1 MKQEAEL
8 QGVSCAAGG
17 LSWAGGSHGVASSLG
32 EQKLEG
38 VKLPSLPALPLW
50 SHSSGLAGV
59 FAPTREDEGMAYRF
73 LTENQFNRLGVFQRP
88 IHSLDKY
95 FSNASF
101 CQVRAWGFRGEPLLT
116 LFLPPS
122 EKKEC

>member
-1 MKQEAEL
+1 MSEAAL
-8 QGVSCAAGG
+8 AACT
-17 LSWAGGSHGVASSLG
+17 SSL
-32 EQKLEG
+32 EPFIWVSRRL
-38 VKLPSLPALPLW
+38 
-50 SHSSGLAGV
+50 
-59 FAPTREDEGMAYRF
+59 APTREDEGMAYRF

-95 FSNASF
+95 FSNASV

-122 EKKEC
+122 EKKGVLICQEGPAEWRWHQTQTLKKMGLD